1 MRIQVRD
8 DLDRVMHVVV
18 CRRLPHA
25 AHHAHERQTLVPAQ
39 SVQHGPV
46 DVAGGQDGGVSRDLR
61 VVDGQV
67 EPWSGRKV
75 FHADESIDA
84 PRTLRK
90 ISQRVEVVVR
100 DVLRIGAGIGRQLLL
115 VQGLQRG
122 QRARG
127 GQPVQ
132 TAHVLLQSGQVVQ
145 ARRTLMHGLALHGE
159 HLERE
164 VRRVYD
170 RLQRLRVRPVVE
182 TFAGERPSAHRD
194 DDLPERLLDVMG
206 DLPVAVGDHREGRGL
221 HASHGHAPVV
231 DERVRS

>member
-1 MRIQVRD
+1 MTLRRKTPLPHPRHPRGRPSPVRSPSIQAHGLVGTAGETAFALGQAASLVRMALAPMRIQVRD

-46 DVAGGQDGGVSRDLR
+46 DVAGGKDGGVSRDLR

-100 DVLRIGAGIGRQLLL
+100 DVLRVGARIGRQLLL

-127 GQPVQ
+127 GQPDADGLMSFCNRSGR
-132 TAHVLLQSGQVVQ
+132 TSAADAHARSCA
-145 ARRTLMHGLALHGE
+145 ARRTSG
-159 HLERE
+159 
-164 VRRVYD
+164 
-170 RLQRLRVRPVVE
+170 
-182 TFAGERPSAHRD
+182 T
-194 DDLPERLLDVMG
+194 
-206 DLPVAVGDHREGRGL
+206 
-221 HASHGHAPVV
+221 
-231 DERVRS
+231 